1 MGKEISMLGDIQ
13 IEKNQFWNFHYESPI
28 FLRDVNIENVLVSN
42 KISFSEK
49 NYKYFIS
56 YLYDDYKFKPLHI
69 MLPKTKAYVK
79 IYDGQTE
86 WMIFL
91 IKTEDLLNKYNIIW
105 DKVISVIKKKSDS
118 KPVCNNIFWKTKIT
132 SYGDDTTNFHNKE
145 MSKAGSDYTCLA
157 VDSALKKDKNYD
169 LQAFLKE
176 CKCIEKEVIRN
187 ITEDIEVSSSD
198 SDEE

>member
-13 IEKNQFWNFHYESPI
+13 IEKNQFWNFRYESPI

-79 IYDGQTE
+79 SYDGQTE

-105 DKVISVIKKKSDS
+105 DKVISDIKK
-118 KPVCNNIFWKTKIT
+118 NLIANLFAIT
-132 SYGDDTTNFHNKE
+132 FFGK
-145 MSKAGSDYTCLA
+145 
-157 VDSALKKDKNYD
+157 LK
-169 LQAFLKE
+169 
-176 CKCIEKEVIRN
+176 
-187 ITEDIEVSSSD
+187 
-198 SDEE
+198 